1 MFRLIH
7 GSSGLR
13 PSTRGYEVGT
23 HKGCNP
29 APPGSVEVDGFSKSE
44 QVSSALS
51 DSSDPS
57 DLSDKTAH
65 QASGEHL
72 GEVRFS

>member
-13 PSTRGYEVGT
+13 PSTCGYEAGT

-51 DSSDPS
+51 DPS
-57 DLSDKTAH
+57 GKTAH

>member
-13 PSTRGYEVGT
+13 PSNRGYEAGT

-29 APPGSVEVDGFSKSE
+29 APPGSAEVDGFSKSE
-44 QVSSALS
+44 QVPSALS
-51 DSSDPS
+51 D
-57 DLSDKTAH
+57 LSDTPVWRGPFLLPVLVITNTDIRDH
-65 QASGEHL
+65 
-72 GEVRFS
+72 